1 MSADYSGHLGAE
13 RAGCSQ
19 VRVKNRLM
27 RLSPFFV
34 LFFLGGCA
42 SIQGSLFDM
51 GVASE
56 RAQSGLERH
65 TVEIGGHRVHYL
77 ERRGEGP
84 DTQTLVLIHG
94 FAGDKN
100 HWIRFVRFLPP
111 GYRVLAPDLPAH
123 GDNVLDPTVTYSIT
137 YLTDALSAFVDALEE
152 GPVHLVGNSLGG
164 RIATELALAHPER
177 VRTVSLLDPAGLA
190 SPEPSALDVALA
202 RGENLL
208 IPTTREEY
216 DTLISISFG
225 EDTPE
230 LAWPAPDVLARRYA
244 NRASV
249 YRKIWAD
256 LGTAPNDLDSR
267 LHQLAR
273 PLLVVWGEQ
282 DGVIDV
288 SAAGRW
294 AGHVPQAEIKI
305 MAGVGHAPMLER
317 PEETAKLVDAFIK
330 RAHQ

>member
-1 MSADYSGHLGAE
+1 
-13 RAGCSQ
+13 
-19 VRVKNRLM
+19 M
-27 RLSPFFV
+27 RILLFIA
-34 LFFLGGCA
+34 LFFLSGCA
-42 SIQGSLFDM
+42 SIQGSLFDL

-56 RAQSGLERH
+56 RAQSGLEPH
-65 TVEIGGHRVHYL
+65 TVEIDGHRVHYL
-77 ERRGEGP
+77 ERGGEGP

-111 GYRVLAPDLPAH
+111 GYRVLAPDLSAH
-123 GDNVLDPTVTYSIT
+123 GDNALDPAATYSIS
-137 YLTDALSAFVDALEE
+137 YLTDVVSAFIDTLEE
-152 GPVHLVGNSLGG
+152 DPVHLVGNSLGG
-164 RIATELALAHPER
+164 RIAAELALAHPER

-190 SPEPSALDVALA
+190 SPEPSDLDVALA

-216 DTLISISFG
+216 DTLIAISFG
-225 EDTPE
+225 DDAPE
-230 LAWPAPDVLARRYA
+230 LPWPAPAVLARRYA

-249 YRKIWAD
+249 YRKIWTD
-256 LGTAPNDLDSR
+256 LGTEPNDLDSR
-267 LHQLAR
+267 LHQLTP

-294 AGHVPQAEIKI
+294 AELVSHSEIEL
-305 MAGVGHAPMLER
+305 MTGVGHAPMLER
-317 PEETAKLVDAFIK
+317 PEETATLVDAFIE
-330 RAHQ
+330 RTHQ

>member
-1 MSADYSGHLGAE
+1 
-13 RAGCSQ
+13 
-19 VRVKNRLM
+19 M
-27 RLSPFFV
+27 RLSPCIA
-34 LFFLGGCA
+34 LFFLAGCA

-65 TVEIGGHRVHYL
+65 TVEIDGQRIHYL
-77 ERRGEGP
+77 ERAGEGP
-84 DTQTLVLIHG
+84 DPQTLVLIHG

-123 GDNVLDPTVTYSIT
+123 GDNTDDSAVTYSIT
-137 YLTDALSAFVDALEE
+137 YLTNALSAFIDVLEAD
-152 GPVHLVGNSLGG
+152 PVHLVGNSLGG
-164 RIATELALAHPER
+164 RIAAELALAHPQR
-177 VRTVSLLDPAGLA
+177 VRTVSLLDPAGLT
-190 SPEPSALDVALA
+190 SPEPSDLDVALS

-216 DTLISISFG
+216 DTLTAISFG
-225 EDTPE
+225 DDAPE
-230 LAWPAPDVLARRYA
+230 LPWPAPAVLARRYA

-249 YRKIWAD
+249 YGKIWSV
-256 LGTAPNDLDSR
+256 LGTVPNDLDSR
-267 LHQLAR
+267 LHQLAH

-288 SAAGRW
+288 SAAGLW
-294 AGHVPQAEIKI
+294 ADNVSHAEIEI
-305 MAGVGHAPMLER
+305 MAGVGHAPMLEQ
-317 PEETAKLVDAFIK
+317 PAETATLVDAFIK
-330 RAHQ
+330 RSHQ